1 MSLKVF
7 EIAIVEIKSS
17 HNPIRYLEYL
27 VLIDYSVKRKCIH
40 NFSRFYLKEMFSRLI
55 VNDQKLDWISFFK
68 SEFSKKKKK
77 LATIKNLL
85 FIIIRKEEN
94 VPAANWRR
102 PKSAKNVAKADQR
115 RTTNVG
121 KDPLM
126 FVPLLPRRDHSL
138 SSRIS
143 ANYSR
148 WIVNRDAASYNG
160 CLRKDGSQDST
171 IFASFVVKEWQQTT
185 VFPLVSWIKPWR
197 RWMTFRNGRPIHY
210 T

>member
-1 MSLKVF
+1 MYTQFFSILPQRNVF
-7 EIAIVEIKSS
+7 TFDCQRSNIG
-17 HNPIRYLEYL
+17 L
-27 VLIDYSVKRKCIH
+27 
-40 NFSRFYLKEMFSRLI
+40 NFFFQI
-55 VNDQKLDWISFFK
+55 WILQ
-68 SEFSKKKKK
+68 KKKKK

-115 RTTNVG
+115 RTTNVW

-126 FVPLLPRRDHSL
+126 FDPLLPRRDHSL